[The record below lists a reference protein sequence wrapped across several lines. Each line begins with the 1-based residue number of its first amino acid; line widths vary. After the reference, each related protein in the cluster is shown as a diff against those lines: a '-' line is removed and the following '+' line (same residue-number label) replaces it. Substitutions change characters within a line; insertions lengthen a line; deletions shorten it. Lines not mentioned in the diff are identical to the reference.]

1 MEYLSWQFCLL
12 LARRSNS
19 FLFCS
24 FRGTIS
30 QAVFVVFQDLPM
42 ASPPLLDFDSLLAPI
57 PGDNPAGGAIPFEIR
72 EKLEEG
78 RKEINLEDFDKDDPA
93 RPTEAKRADWPGIV
107 RVAQETLTKTS
118 KDLLV
123 SARLTEALVKQYGF
137 AGLRDGLHLMRL
149 LVERCWDRLNP
160 TIEDGDLEVR
170 AGPFNWLADAEKG
183 ARFPN
188 SLRKVPLIVD
198 EKSSRGDKAKKFS
211 WMEWR
216 LSQEGKGA
224 VTRGDFEKAILATPR
239 AQFVSVEEDINQSV
253 NEIGQLLQTLN
264 GKMGPLSPGL
274 IDLRGAVEDCRKLV
288 KQMLGQKGEEGGEVG
303 GNSSV
308 EEAPSSSGMAK
319 AGSREQ
325 AYRQLAQAAAVLR
338 QLEPHSPIP
347 YLIQRAVELGAM
359 PFPQLM
365 RALIREQNVL
375 NELTRELGIKEA
387 GGTPPTSS

>member
-1 MEYLSWQFCLL
+1 ME
-12 LARRSNS
+12 
-19 FLFCS
+19 
-24 FRGTIS
+24 
-30 QAVFVVFQDLPM
+30 M
-42 ASPPLLDFDSLLAPI
+42 ASPPVLNSEPLLAPI

-78 RKEINLEDFDKDDPA
+78 RKEINLEDFDKNDPA
-93 RPTEAKRADWPGIV
+93 RPTEAKKADWSGII
-107 RVAQETLTKTS
+107 RLAQETLGKTS
-118 KDLLV
+118 KDLLI
-123 SARLTEALVKQYGF
+123 SARLTEALVKQHGF

-149 LVERCWDRLNP
+149 LVEQCWDRLNP
-160 TIEDGDLEVR
+160 SIEDGDLEVR

-188 SLRKVPLIVD
+188 SLRRVPLIVD
-198 EKSSRGDKAKKFS
+198 EKSRDKSKKFS

-224 VTRGDFEKAILATPR
+224 VTRDDFEKAILATPR
-239 AQFVSVEEDINQSV
+239 DKFVSLDEDIHQCV
-253 NEIGQLLQTLN
+253 DELTQLLQILN
-264 GKMGPLSPGL
+264 GKMGSVAPGL
-274 IDLRGAVEDCRKLV
+274 IDLRAAVEDCRKLV
-288 KQMLGQKGEEGGEVG
+288 KQMLAQKGEEGGAEVTANGSAEAGPTSG
-303 GNSSV
+303 GV
-308 EEAPSSSGMAK
+308 AK

-347 YLIQRAVELGAM
+347 YLIQRAVELGSM

-375 NELTRELGIKEA
+375 KELTRELGIKDAEA
-387 GGTPPTSS
+387 KPSG